1 MSKILKVSES
11 DYRIKVVSGGNIT
24 LDTGTNTGVVTI
36 TGNLVVQGDYTT
48 INVQDMQIEDNIILL
63 NKGESVSHAGI
74 TEGTSGLEIDRGSLD
89 NAQFVWDE
97 SQGSGKFVIQT
108 TNDAHTSTALAG
120 IVVKDIST
128 SAASTYLTF
137 DMQSG
142 PGVLHIANS
151 TGYESRVTDSND
163 IPNLQY
169 LFDYVAASGGVAVVD
184 RIFSPAIG
192 DVNTEVQTLTSSI
205 KFYVRGGGSLNQRA
219 QITNTGLDVDNINL
233 YGNTVSNRT
242 SNNLILS
249 SYNSFVQVSGVLQLQ
264 DQGDQSAT
272 GGGTR
277 VYSKSSV
284 GPGKTGIYFTNNTT
298 SDELVS
304 KSRAVLLSIL
314 L

>member
-24 LDTGTNTGVVTI
+24 LDTGTNTGVVTV

-63 NKGESVSHAGI
+63 NKGESANHAGI

-97 SQGSGKFVIQT
+97 SQGTGKFVFQT
-108 TNDAHTSTALAG
+108 TNDAHSSTALAG

-128 SAASTYLTF
+128 NSSSTYLTF

-142 PGVLHIANS
+142 PGVLHVANS
-151 TGYESRVTDSND
+151 TGYESRVVDSND

-184 RIFSPAIG
+184 RIYSPSIG
-192 DVNTEVQTLTSSI
+192 DINTEVQTLTSSI
-205 KFYVRGGGSLNQRA
+205 KFYVRGGGNLNQRA
-219 QITNTGLDVDNINL
+219 QITTNGLDVDNINVF
-233 YGNTVSNRT
+233 GNTVSNKT
-242 SNNLILS
+242 SNNLVLS
-249 SYNSFVQVSGVLQLQ
+249 SYNNFVEVNSVLQLT
-264 DQGDQSAT
+264 DQTDQSAT
-272 GGGTR
+272 GGASR
-277 VYSKSSV
+277 IYSKSSA
-284 GPGKTGIYFTNNTT
+284 GPGKTGIYFTNNTA

-304 KSRAVLLSIL
+304 KNRAVLLSIL